1 MSDLRPTGTKIT
13 LGGKEYGMRFTL
25 NAIDDI
31 QEHFGIDISDIGE
44 LFSDSRNRIKSLRYL
59 LTLLINED
67 IDCVADETGE
77 APKHLDERYV
87 GRYIDATNM
96 QNLMGS
102 IMQSFSDGTPRRDEE
117 AGDVPNA
124 TSE

>member
-31 QEHFGIDISDIGE
+31 QEHFGIDISDLSG
-44 LFSDSRNRIKSLRYL
+44 LFAEPNKRIKSIRYL

-77 APKHLDERYV
+77 TPKHLDERYV
-87 GRYIDATNM
+87 GRQIDATNIQSM
-96 QNLMGS
+96 MNA
-102 IMQSFSDGTPRRDEE
+102 IMHSFSDGAPKRDEAE
-117 AGDVPNA
+117 DETPNSQ
-124 TSE
+124 SE

>member
-1 MSDLRPTGTKIT
+1 MSDLRPSGTKIT

-31 QEHFGIDISDIGE
+31 QEHFGIDISDLSG
-44 LFSDSRNRIKSLRYL
+44 LFAEPNKRIKSIRYL

-77 APKHLDERYV
+77 PAKHLDERYV
-87 GRYIDATNM
+87 GRQIDAANIHTM
-96 QNLMGS
+96 MGA
-102 IMQSFSDGTPRRDEE
+102 IMHSFSDGAPKRDDSEDE
-117 AGDVPNA
+117 APNVKG
-124 TSE
+124 E

>member
-31 QEHFGIDISDIGE
+31 QEHFGIDISDLSG
-44 LFSDSRNRIKSLRYL
+44 LFAEPNKRIKSIRYL

-77 APKHLDERYV
+77 TPKHLDERYV
-87 GRYIDATNM
+87 GRHIDATNIQSM
-96 QNLMGS
+96 MNA
-102 IMQSFSDGTPRRDEE
+102 IMHSFSDGAPKRDDTEDETP
-117 AGDVPNA
+117 NSQ
-124 TSE
+124 SE